1 MVILRPNNNMA
12 AGKMSIRFYCYW
24 IWYGIS
30 NCRDAEIT
38 NWHILL
44 KFGRNIAAT
53 RYFHSVQLKSVYS
66 LDFLINLLLS
76 SPSVRYI
83 VVSLPQIFSYI
94 PVLLSSAVRKACVC
108 FEVRPSCPIHALSA
122 HQVPRTT
129 KSWRRK
135 ALCSSKKPNVTN
147 LPATPHV
154 CSRHGGQVELFVS
167 KWWIKV

>member
-1 MVILRPNNNMA
+1 MVILCPNNNMA

-24 IWYGIS
+24 IWSGIS
-30 NCRDAEIT
+30 NCCDAEIT

-44 KFGRNIAAT
+44 KFGRNMITATIFPFCAAKKCLQ
-53 RYFHSVQLKSVYS
+53 FG
-66 LDFLINLLLS
+66 FLINLLLT

-154 CSRHGGQVELFVS
+154 CSRRGGQVELSVG
-167 KWWIKV
+167 KR